1 MKTMYIVSDID
12 GTVADISHRVKYLIG
27 ADKNWGKFFAA
38 MNQDTVIFK
47 NASILLELSNYGIQ
61 SYYELV
67 FCTGRPEIYRTETES
82 WLATNVHAGHTVL
95 MRKDGDYRSDSV
107 IKPELLREAGIT
119 PENTLF
125 ILEDRN
131 RVVMAYRD
139 LGYNVFQVAEGD
151 Y

>member
-1 MKTMYIVSDID
+1 MKKMYIVSDID
-12 GTVADISHRVKYLIG
+12 GTIADISHRVKYLKG
-27 ADKNWGKFFAA
+27 ADKDWNTFFALA
-38 MNQDTVIFK
+38 DKDTPISK
-47 NASILLELSNYGIQ
+47 NISVLLDLSNYGTHA
-61 SYYELV
+61 YYELV
-67 FCTGRPEIYRTETES
+67 FCTGRPERYRRLTES
-82 WLATNVHAGHTVL
+82 WIFRNASGGRVL
-95 MRKDGDYRSDSV
+95 MRKDGDYRSDGIV
-107 IKPELLREAGIT
+107 KPELLKEAGIT